1 MTFGILAWTTSCPG
15 EETVSLIVNPPA
27 SFTFSISQEV
37 FGLKPLILPPPD
49 YLLLI
54 LIPTD
59 ERLEFNACENYLGR
73 VCQMQVP
80 KAETSRNVYLKPQ
93 MIPR

>member
-1 MTFGILAWTTSCPG
+1 MTFSILAWTTSCPG
-15 EETVSLIVNPPA
+15 EQTVSLIVNPPA

-37 FGLKPLILPPPD
+37 FGLKPHILPPPD

-59 ERLEFNACENYLGR
+59 QRLEFNAHENHPGQ
-73 VCQMQVP
+73 VCKMQLP